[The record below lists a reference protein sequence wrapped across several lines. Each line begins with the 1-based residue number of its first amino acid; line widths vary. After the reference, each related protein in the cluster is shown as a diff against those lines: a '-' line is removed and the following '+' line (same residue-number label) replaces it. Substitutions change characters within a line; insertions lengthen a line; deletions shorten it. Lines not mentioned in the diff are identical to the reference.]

1 MGAGGMHSRT
11 ASVSQET
18 DKGEEPAGTCRIQ
31 QKAGRSRPGGVSLDR
46 KGHATHPGPGLLY
59 LLLLLAHCP
68 GHLIS
73 LPLLGLL
80 PLKVAAHLNSQT

>member
-1 MGAGGMHSRT
+1 MHSRT

-46 KGHATHPGPGLLY
+46 KGHATHHSSS
-59 LLLLLAHCP
+59 AA
-68 GHLIS
+68 
-73 LPLLGLL
+73 LPQPQAPALEAI
-80 PLKVAAHLNSQT
+80 PSM